1 MESGTN
7 PVEAADAGSVSL
19 LELGVYIL
27 NPDTPFDLINP
38 EFLRVNDVVESSW
51 GLRQPVLLRNSSSTV
66 NYRNGVR
73 VLGYPGYIAVIHR
86 RRIRRTE
93 IGRTRLELKDVLS
106 PQIARRLLDAMPLS
120 NQYESVTIDP
130 IGYIG
135 GAFAPKLSGAPS
147 TGSTRH
153 AAASGGVVPKVEFAA
168 TYDFGDRSVAV
179 TFGDTAED
187 KADGLETYY
196 IAGEIQRQVTDGT
209 RREQKEFIH
218 NIVSNWEQD
227 MREFSELALQLHA
240 IHTSK
245 GS

>member
-130 IGYIG
+130 IGTS
-135 GAFAPKLSGAPS
+135 A
-147 TGSTRH
+147 
-153 AAASGGVVPKVEFAA
+153 VPLPLNSAELRLRDQPGMRLRPEVSCRRLRFAA
-168 TYDFGDRSVAV
+168 TYDFA
-179 TFGDTAED
+179 TEAW
-187 KADGLETYY
+187 
-196 IAGEIQRQVTDGT
+196 Q
-209 RREQKEFIH
+209 
-218 NIVSNWEQD
+218 
-227 MREFSELALQLHA
+227 
-240 IHTSK
+240 
-245 GS
+245 

>member
-1 MESGTN
+1 M
-7 PVEAADAGSVSL
+7 
-19 LELGVYIL
+19 
-27 NPDTPFDLINP
+27 
-38 EFLRVNDVVESSW
+38 
-51 GLRQPVLLRNSSSTV
+51 
-66 NYRNGVR
+66 
-73 VLGYPGYIAVIHR
+73 
-86 RRIRRTE
+86 
-93 IGRTRLELKDVLS
+93 
-106 PQIARRLLDAMPLS
+106 
-120 NQYESVTIDP
+120 
-130 IGYIG
+130 
-135 GAFAPKLSGAPS
+135 
-147 TGSTRH
+147 
-153 AAASGGVVPKVEFAA
+153 PKVEVRG
-168 TYDFGDRSVAV
+168 DLRLCDRSVAV